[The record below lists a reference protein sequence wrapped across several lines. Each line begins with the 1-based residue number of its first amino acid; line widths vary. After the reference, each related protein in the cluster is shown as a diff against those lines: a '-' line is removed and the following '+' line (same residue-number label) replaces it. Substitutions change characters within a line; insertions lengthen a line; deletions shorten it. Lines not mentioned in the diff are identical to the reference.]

1 MADSLSL
8 ETQIDTFLE
17 QFRRSASKAME
28 QQETEAA
35 IVYSTH
41 LDSDTVDAN
50 NVTEEIEMRNPIAL
64 RALSMGDIADVL
76 GAQYAIITGGKS
88 REGCPLITFPDNSN
102 FHTLTDCEYQQL
114 MLYLTSVPSLQE
126 ADLGFHLIVDRRK
139 DRWNSVKTVLLK
151 ISVYFPGLI
160 HVVYVIRPTSFLQKA
175 LSEVSNKLFKEEF
188 KFRVIILSTLEEL
201 YEHIDINQL
210 TSDLGGILLYSHEE
224 WIQQRISLEQFSI
237 VTQRVSRALDEFTKS
252 INETE
257 FPNNVDSTQHLLNQ
271 QTSSY
276 SELKE
281 EILTAAKHGEQLLT
295 TIREN
300 FGKKIDSHYQ
310 YPDTISNVFAV
321 ERLLVQLEETE
332 RTFDDFWQQHSIK
345 LRHCLELRRFEQD
358 FRELQVNFNSYLKTA
373 SEMLEIG
380 DDISRVETLMK
391 ETTAFQK
398 LCSVDIERTEEVISS
413 GEQLLKIK
421 HSFPNECIKPKCNEL
436 ICIRDSLMEKLY
448 RRMNT
453 LTEYKSLLQRIDRG
467 NKWCMKGVELLRL
480 QQMEQFS
487 HSVDLAEKA
496 LEEIQEFL
504 LLGVDFKFNN
514 LKEFK
519 TLFQDNITP
528 ETKVLVTQVIE
539 KIDELMNTCDKRIQ
553 ALKLIINTF
562 TKPVSIIALDSNKP
576 VLQKANTISKID
588 AINDNA
594 PPVSDNDVNSSPEI
608 DAAQYELRKAKRGHV
623 LNELLE
629 TERIYVIELL
639 SILKGY
645 KMEALSE
652 EVQSILPQG
661 LLDKIDIL
669 FGNLDELY
677 HFHADVLLKD
687 LENCISTTDL
697 VALCFVQRRD
707 MFYQLYSYYCQNI
720 PRSEQL
726 RDTLIDSQMF
736 FQRCQHKLGHK
747 LPLAAYLLK
756 PVQRITKYQLLLKD
770 LLKYSDEKTNCKEL
784 QQALDC
790 MLVVLRCVNDSMHQ
804 ISISGFPVDLSQQG
818 DLLLQGSFSVWTES
832 KKDLKLRLKP
842 MQRHIFLYQ
851 KVVLFCK
858 PTNKTTHNKS
868 MYHFKHYLKMSQIG
882 LTESVKG
889 DIRKFELWL
898 QGRQEVHTIQASTV
912 EQKQMWV
919 NEIKQVLL
927 NQLKELKGEKI
938 KQYTANAHKTLRQA
952 TSWEKQKIGVIPQ
965 INHRTMSCDT
975 DTHLPTSTLEEVS
988 MESIEGGNW
997 SSDCSNSEDDEQQ
1010 NNTTILSGRYVALA
1024 DYCAMGISEVNMK
1037 DGDIVELLKVGCA
1050 GWWFVKLVG
1059 TSHEG
1064 WAPAAYLENMH
1075 RRTSRSSSRSHDKLS

>member
-1 MADSLSL
+1 MD
-8 ETQIDTFLE
+8 QIVKNYAK
-17 QFRRSASKAME
+17 S
-28 QQETEAA
+28 
-35 IVYSTH
+35 I
-41 LDSDTVDAN
+41 
-50 NVTEEIEMRNPIAL
+50 TEEIELKNSVSH
-64 RALSMGDIADVL
+64 RALTMGDIADIL
-76 GAQYAIITGGKS
+76 RTQYAIITGGKS
-88 REGCPLITFPDNSN
+88 KEGCPLITFPDNNN
-102 FHTLTDCEYQQL
+102 FHMLSDSEYQQL

-151 ISVYFPGLI
+151 ISVYFPGLV
-160 HVVYVIRPTSFLQKA
+160 HVVYVIRPASFLQKA

-188 KFRVIILSTLEEL
+188 KFRVIVLSTVEEL
-201 YEHIDINQL
+201 HDYVHINQL
-210 TSDLGGILLYSHEE
+210 TSDFGGILLYSHEE
-224 WIQQRISLEQFSI
+224 WIQQRIALEQFSI
-237 VTQRVSRALDEFTKS
+237 VTQRVSRALDAFTKN

-257 FPNNVDSTQHLLNQ
+257 FPNNVESTHQLLNK
-271 QTSSY
+271 QTSIY
-276 SELKE
+276 SELKD

-300 FGKKIDSHYQ
+300 SVKKSDSNCQ
-310 YPDTISNVFAV
+310 YPDAIGNVFAV

-332 RTFDDFWQQHSIK
+332 RTFDDFWQEHSTK

-358 FRELQVNFNSYLKTA
+358 FRELRTNFNSHLKTA
-373 SEMLEIG
+373 FEMLEIG
-380 DDISRVETLMK
+380 DNASRVETLIR
-391 ETTAFQK
+391 ETASFQK
-398 LCSVDIERTEEVISS
+398 LCSVDIERAEEVISS

-421 HSFPNECIKPKCNEL
+421 NSFPHECIKPKCNEL
-436 ICIRDSLMEKLY
+436 ICIRDSLVEKLY
-448 RRMNT
+448 ERMNT
-453 LTEYKSLLQRIDRG
+453 LIEHKNLLEKIEKG
-467 NKWCMKGVELLRL
+467 NEWYIKGVELLKT
-480 QQMEQFS
+480 QQMEHFS
-487 HSVDLAEKA
+487 CSTDLAEQA
-496 LEEIQEFL
+496 LTEIEGFMM
-504 LLGVDFKFNN
+504 LGSDFKFNN
-514 LKEFK
+514 PKEFK
-519 TLFQDNITP
+519 TVLQDNITP

-539 KIDELMNTCDKRIQ
+539 RIDELVNTCNKQ
-553 ALKLIINTF
+553 MSALKLVINTF
-562 TKPVSIIALDSNKP
+562 SKSAPLIPLDSNKS
-576 VLQKANTISKID
+576 VHRKANTISKIETIAD
-588 AINDNA
+588 VQALSENDHS
-594 PPVSDNDVNSSPEI
+594 VSPEI
-608 DAAQYELRKAKRGHV
+608 DAAQYEVRKAKRGHV

-629 TERIYVIELL
+629 TERIYVMELS
-639 SILKGY
+639 SIIKGY
-645 KMEALSE
+645 KIEALSE
-652 EVQSILPQG
+652 EMQPILPQG
-661 LLDKIDIL
+661 LLDKIDVL

-677 HFHADVLLKD
+677 HFHADVFLKD

-697 VALCFVQRRD
+697 VALCFVQRRE

-726 RDTLIDSQMF
+726 RESVVDSHMF
-736 FQRCQHKLGHK
+736 FQRCQAKLGHK

-770 LLKYSDEKTNCKEL
+770 LLRYSDEKTNCKEL

-818 DLLLQGSFSVWTES
+818 DLLLQGSFSVWTEN

-851 KVVLFCK
+851 KAVLFCK

-889 DIRKFELWL
+889 DVRKFELWL
-898 QGRQEVHTIQASTV
+898 QGRLEVHTIQASTV

-919 NEIKQVLL
+919 NEIKRVLL
-927 NQLKELKGEKI
+927 NQLEELKGEKI
-938 KQYTANAHKTLRQA
+938 RQYNANAHKALRQA

-965 INHRTMSCDT
+965 INHRTMSCDN
-975 DTHLPTSTLEEVS
+975 DSNLPISSLEEES
-988 MESIEGGNW
+988 TESIEGGNW
-997 SSDCSNSEDDEQQ
+997 SSDCSNSEEDEQQ
-1010 NNTTILSGRYVALA
+1010 NNTAILSGRYVALA

-1059 TSHEG
+1059 TSNEG
-1064 WAPAAYLENMH
+1064 WAPAAYLENIH